1 MKRPLWF
8 GFSMIA
14 AVLAAIVLLMPPI
27 DEITNPH
34 LGLLMLSLIVVS
46 IMLGFPTA
54 FTLMGIGVAFTWLAY
69 RSVDPEGAVALTL
82 YLMVQRAW
90 SVMTAD
96 VLIAVPLFIFM
107 GYLVERARLI
117 ERLFR
122 SIHLALAWLPGSL
135 AVASLVT
142 SALFATA
149 TGIVGAV
156 VTLMGLLAFPAMLR
170 AGYDV
175 RLSAGTIT
183 AGGCLGI
190 LIPPSVM
197 LILYGATAGVS
208 VVQLYAGAFFP
219 GLMLVS
225 LYMLYVIGVA
235 IVRPAHAPHLSAE
248 QRAVE
253 LSPALASLG
262 ARADAP
268 ALSAIVRGRARASIC
283 KCIGGFSPDFGICG
297 RAVRCTERVDAA
309 DQRAE
314 PGVAAGARLL
324 AALNA

>member
-1 MKRPLWF
+1 
-8 GFSMIA
+8 
-14 AVLAAIVLLMPPI
+14 
-27 DEITNPH
+27 
-34 LGLLMLSLIVVS
+34 
-46 IMLGFPTA
+46 MLGFPTA

-69 RSVDPEGAVALTL
+69 RSVDADGAVALTL
-82 YLMVQRAW
+82 YLMVQRTW
-90 SVMTAD
+90 SVMTND

-183 AGGCLGI
+183 AGGCLGRI
-190 LIPPSVM
+190 AP
-197 LILYGATAGVS
+197 
-208 VVQLYAGAFFP
+208 
-219 GLMLVS
+219 
-225 LYMLYVIGVA
+225 VA
-235 IVRPAHAPHLSAE
+235 QDRTL
-248 QRAVE
+248 
-253 LSPALASLG
+253 
-262 ARADAP
+262 
-268 ALSAIVRGRARASIC
+268 
-283 KCIGGFSPDFGICG
+283 
-297 RAVRCTERVDAA
+297 
-309 DQRAE
+309 
-314 PGVAAGARLL
+314 RLPL
-324 AALNA
+324 RKR